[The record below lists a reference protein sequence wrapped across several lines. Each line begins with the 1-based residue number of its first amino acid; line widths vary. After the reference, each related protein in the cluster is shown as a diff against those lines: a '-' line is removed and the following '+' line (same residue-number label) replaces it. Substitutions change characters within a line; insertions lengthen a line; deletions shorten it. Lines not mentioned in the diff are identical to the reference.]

1 MKRMRESRG
10 RVQERNVR
18 EKTKFA
24 KECDAAQHV
33 HERLPVDIEILPQKR
48 IVVYDTLKKELELSD
63 GGVLRIDPKSL
74 GKILKKSSIG
84 PMPRECIQELGTEKV
99 RSRFPRR
106 GRSSKGLD
114 FTTLD
119 QNCEF
124 AKRLKDTWIREY
136 DEESFVIML
145 RMRFVAACLMEESGS
160 PVNWAADLSR
170 ELGGKIRDISS
181 GKSLGLSAFDHR
193 VLLKILESTQEGEG
207 HQSSAACG
215 EAAREHVESS
225 GEESTMDWMEY
236 NHLCQKCNF
245 GGELL

>member
-1 MKRMRESRG
+1 MKRMQESRG

-18 EKTKFA
+18 DRTKFA

-63 GGVLRIDPKSL
+63 GGVLRIDPESL
-74 GKILKKSSIG
+74 GKIFKKSSIG
-84 PMPRECIQELGTEKV
+84 PMPRECIQKLGTEKV
-99 RSRFPRR
+99 RSQFPRR

-136 DEESFVIML
+136 D
-145 RMRFVAACLMEESGS
+145 VADEICCCLSDGRIRKPSELGSGS
-160 PVNWAADLSR
+160 FS
-170 ELGGKIRDISS
+170 
-181 GKSLGLSAFDHR
+181 
-193 VLLKILESTQEGEG
+193 
-207 HQSSAACG
+207 
-215 EAAREHVESS
+215 
-225 GEESTMDWMEY
+225 
-236 NHLCQKCNF
+236 
-245 GGELL
+245 